1 MNRNVLIMSHDSV
14 GRSMAGTGI
23 RYWEIAHALAKEF
36 AVTLAA
42 PQPIDLPTD
51 FVVCRSYRWGDE
63 ASLAPLLQDVD
74 VVVAGGHVLEGHPQL
89 AHIRQPLVVDLSDP
103 TMLENMELFRHAPAE
118 QRGQQYQHDRQLL
131 QQQLAAGDFFVCATE
146 RQRDLY
152 LGALLLHGRTA
163 PFLSDGDPQLRG
175 LLDVVSSG
183 VPDEPPVGREAV
195 LRAAFP
201 AIGAHDPLLLWNG
214 GLWDWMDPL
223 TLVDAMPQVVAHHP
237 QVRLVFLAG
246 QHPGNAHPMRMPAL
260 AKARAADYQLLNRS
274 IFFYERW
281 IPYQQRGDVLL
292 EADIALSLHHDHLET
307 SYAALRSRI
316 LDQLW
321 AGLPAVVSGGDEA
334 ARLLHAA
341 EAGLVVPPGDSARV
355 AEALL
360 RLLDDVALRRAQA
373 QAASQLAQQ
382 FCWSRV
388 VAPLAHFCQ
397 QPRRTRN
404 VGKAV
409 GEVRAGFTAKVQ
421 RAQRSGQEMVCPSR
435 VLGEETAGR
444 GLPGGQTAGSKPM
457 QRDGESSSAGF
468 SSPASHAKG
477 ETKGGG
483 RQALLE
489 ACRNAAL
496 AVQEQAWR
504 LQEQPLTAGR
514 FPRVRRFVIDQ
525 FVRPFVA
532 PLLAQQQRYNAA
544 VLRSLYA
551 MNELQDEDRR
561 VLAHVHAQQAE
572 TVEHVAGLEEADTQ
586 LLRMLTEQRIQ
597 EDG

>member
-1 MNRNVLIMSHDSV
+1 
-14 GRSMAGTGI
+14 MAGTGI

-42 PQPIDLPTD
+42 PHAIDLPTD
-51 FVVCRSYRWGDE
+51 VVVCRSYQWGNE
-63 ASLAPLLQDVD
+63 RSLAPLLHEAE
-74 VVVAGGHVLEGHPQL
+74 VVVVGGHVLEGHPQL
-89 AHIRQPLVVDLSDP
+89 ARIRQPLVVDLSDP
-103 TMLENMELFRHAPAE
+103 TLLENMELFRAAPAE

-183 VPDEPPVGREAV
+183 VPDEPPVAREAV

-246 QHPGNAHPMRMPAL
+246 QHPGNTHPMRMPAL
-260 AKARAADYQLLNRS
+260 AKARAAEYQLLNRS

-281 IPYQQRGDVLL
+281 VPYQQRGDVLL
-292 EADIALSLHHDHLET
+292 EADVALSLHHDHLET

-341 EAGLVVPPGDSARV
+341 EAGLVVPPGDSTRV
-355 AEALL
+355 AEGLI
-360 RLLDDVALRRAQA
+360 RLLDDAALRRAHA

-397 QPRRTRN
+397 QPRRTRSI
-404 VGKAV
+404 GESV
-409 GEVRAGFTAKVQ
+409 GEVRAGFTAKAQ
-421 RAQRSGQEMVCPSR
+421 RAQRSGQEMGGTSK
-435 VLGEETAGR
+435 VLGEKTGGR
-444 GLPGGQTAGSKPM
+444 GVPAEQTAVSAPM
-457 QRDGESSSAGF
+457 QGDGGDSSSG
-468 SSPASHAKG
+468 SSHQLASYA
-477 ETKGGG
+477 EAERKGGG

-572 TVEHVAGLEEADTQ
+572 TVEQVAGLEEADTQ
-586 LLRMLTEQRIQ
+586 LLRLLMEQRIQ